1 MQLASTAAR
10 ARPAPHSATTA
21 VTARARPRR
30 KLEEE
35 DEEEDSTALRLAQDK
50 EAHDAFA
57 PYARDFELD
66 LAQQKY
72 AHDVDARNA
81 GLELAQEKYAHDGDA
96 RNAQRTVERAVV
108 RTVDTVS
115 SDFLKTAP
123 LRLHLIAKAAL
134 YSERIFLDTA
144 QRGYKRASLCR
155 KRVAHRRASLLT
167 EHGLRLSNGAFQPLI
182 PTEPYD
188 SGLSQGT
195 GWAPICVFTVRR
207 TPCVFTVRR
216 TPCIYSLSLSASC
229 LCIYSPRDLHSPS
242 PSTSRAGLL
251 SRLFSIYRQGDRC
264 EHLPAGLL
272 NTDEVPAY
280 KLAQRTAQA
289 HSHGSRS
296 SDTKPDELRPLSL
309 SQPHHRTTYKPPRA
323 PQQALFTVQLVYY

>member
-1 MQLASTAAR
+1 MQLAATAAR
-10 ARPAPHSATTA
+10 ARPAPDAATTA

-35 DEEEDSTALRLAQDK
+35 EEEDDSAALRLAQDK
-50 EAHDAFA
+50 EAQDAFA

-96 RNAQRTVERAVV
+96 RNAQHTVERAVV

-155 KRVAHRRASLLT
+155 KRVAHGRRPVLAQRGHRRASLLT

-216 TPCIYSLSLSASC
+216 TPCIYSLSLSDLSASC
-229 LCIYSPRDLHSPS
+229 LYLQSEGP
-242 PSTSRAGLL
+242 
-251 SRLFSIYRQGDRC
+251 
-264 EHLPAGLL
+264 
-272 NTDEVPAY
+272 
-280 KLAQRTAQA
+280 
-289 HSHGSRS
+289 
-296 SDTKPDELRPLSL
+296 
-309 SQPHHRTTYKPPRA
+309 SQPESEYVTSWPAEPP
-323 PQQALFTVQLVYY
+323 V